1 MILQQTRGALSSGGF
16 DRLAARY
23 IRAVE
28 TSGMSVSPDKK
39 SAIDTFFKQGKTDG
53 WLSSMRRIYLPIW
66 GAAAPNAID
75 MCSGASGTFIGAP
88 TYNPSTVSFASNA
101 YFNTGT
107 SFAAQG
113 LSASSGCIFAL
124 VTAWSGAGDL
134 GGAGAAGNTTRLGKN
149 DTLNLRIRYSGVT
162 EGGGQLTAT
171 GNSGT
176 LGIVSGSRQGGD
188 RKIYRRSNSGR
199 SNVATSTSANSG
211 FPPSSNVYFAGY
223 NNTDVSLTIPI
234 PTVCTLGFWGFGLGL
249 TDAQD
254 SAFTAA
260 METLWE
266 TCTGATLP

>member
-1 MILQQTRGALSSGGF
+1 VESAGA
-16 DRLAARY
+16 
-23 IRAVE
+23 
-28 TSGMSVSPDKK
+28 SVSADQKT
-39 SAIDTFFKQGKTDG
+39 AIDSFFKQGKTDG

-66 GAAAPNAID
+66 GIAAPNAID
-75 MCSGASGTFIGAP
+75 IISTNSGTFVGAP
-88 TYNPSTVSFASNA
+88 TYGTSSVSFASNA

-113 LSASSGCIFAL
+113 LTASSGCIFAL
-124 VTAWSGAGDL
+124 VTAWSGGSDL
-134 GGAGAAGNTTRLGKN
+134 GGSGAAGNTTRIGRS
-149 DTLNLRIRYSGVT
+149 DTLNLRMRYSGTT
-162 EGGGQLTAT
+162 EGAGQLLAT

-211 FPPSSNVYFAGY
+211 VPTFSNVYFAGY
-223 NNTDVSLTIPI
+223 NNTDVSLTVPI